1 MADQV
6 QLFGVWGSFF
16 GRRVEVALRL
26 KGVQFEYVEED
37 LYNKSPSLLKYN
49 PVHKKI
55 PVLLHNGNPLAESL
69 VILEYI
75 DETWKHNPIFPK
87 DPYERA
93 RARFWAKFIDEKLWP
108 VVRKA
113 LGSKEEKEQREA
125 IGETHEHLETLESE
139 LKEKK
144 FFGGESW
151 GYLDI
156 AAMVII
162 WLGIAQ
168 EALGVEFIPKEKF
181 PRLHKWQQRLV
192 EDAVFKECVPPR
204 EKLGAFFKARFG
216 SSAASK

>member
-1 MADQV
+1 M
-6 QLFGVWGSFF
+6 S
-16 GRRVEVALRL
+16 
-26 KGVQFEYVEED
+26 
-37 LYNKSPSLLKYN
+37 
-49 PVHKKI
+49 
-55 PVLLHNGNPLAESL
+55 
-69 VILEYI
+69 VIIKFHIYI
-75 DETWKHNPIFPK
+75 YIYITFLQ
-87 DPYERA
+87 
-93 RARFWAKFIDEKLWP
+93 LWP

-144 FFGGESW
+144 FFGGESR

-181 PRLHKWQQRLV
+181 PRLHEWQQRLV

-216 SSAASK
+216 SSAASKWRVGLCLSNKWMGRWYDPERITLISSHICTLYLLFLVYFEALFWTLCCFLE

>member
-6 QLFGVWGSFF
+6 KLFGVSESFF
-16 GRRVEVALRL
+16 AVRVEVALRL

-93 RARFWAKFIDEKLWP
+93 RARFWAKFIDEKLFP
-108 VVRKA
+108 VARKA
-113 LGSKEEKEQREA
+113 LVSKGEEEQREA
-125 IGETHEHLETLESE
+125 IGETHEHLKTLESE

-156 AAMVII
+156 AAMFII

-168 EALGVEFIPKEKF
+168 EALGVEFVPEEKF

-192 EDAVFKECVPPR
+192 DEDAVFKECVPR